1 MILRIAHHQLQP
13 SPLNPRKHQR
23 SPEQIAAL
31 AGSIAKDGVLQNL
44 VVRPVNG
51 PAFIGHKVYEIAAG
65 EGRWRAVT
73 HLIDEGKADGNFELP
88 VVVRELSDEEVIEI
102 GLIEN
107 TQRHDLT
114 PMDEARAFLAL
125 VEMQAAGGGKAAAAK
140 AIERIAERINRTRRY
155 VQQRVKLARDLVPE
169 WAELLE
175 AGHLKLS
182 VARVLASVPAKDQ
195 REIYAER
202 VLVADS
208 NTVDVEEVAR
218 LQPDEIFNDDLRPMK
233 TALFDVDLADLETVE
248 IEGELYA
255 LDTAAF
261 DKLQKERAA
270 KLTKE
275 LRAAAKAGEIAFF
288 DEVEWF
294 DNRKYEQQKIDGTPD
309 ATAGAVMVKSY
320 DGAIELYRGMLKT
333 EAAVKAE
340 AREKAR
346 KVEATKKAKAKR
358 ADDAPKKLPADP
370 RIKAVGAK
378 IKADEQLSLAL
389 SVFIDLANWKDRP
402 RWLVR
407 FSSDDKAA
415 IGVLAKLSGKSVPAK
430 AKDLLPWLIN
440 LKPSVL
446 LAAFA
451 ARNRVEISNWHENI
465 KMIDKPSPV
474 EQLLFDHCGATLP
487 DEIALPKGQKNA
499 KAAGRTRTASKS
511 KPKPKSKK
519 GKK

>member
-1 MILRIAHHQLQP
+1 MTTSHLPHHQLQP

-31 AGSIAKDGVLQNL
+31 AASIAKDGILQNL
-44 VVRPVNG
+44 VVRPSDAG
-51 PAFIGHKVYEIAAG
+51 YEIAAG

-73 HLIDEGKADGNFELP
+73 HLIDEGKVTGDFELP

-114 PMDEARAFLAL
+114 PMDEARAFLHL
-125 VEMQAAGGGKAAAAK
+125 VELQAGSGGKAAAAK

-182 VARVLASVPAKDQ
+182 VARVLASVPAKEQ
-195 REIYAER
+195 RDVYNDFAKTDDGEI
-202 VLVADS
+202 D
-208 NTVDVEEVAR
+208 VDGVAR
-218 LQPDEIFNDDLRPMK
+218 MQPGDIFQDELRPMK

-248 IEGELYA
+248 IEGEVYA
-255 LDTAAF
+255 VDTAAF

-288 DEVEWF
+288 DEVEWL

-309 ATAGAVMVKSY
+309 ATAGAVMVKAY

-358 ADDAPKKLPADP
+358 ADDAPKKLPPDP
-370 RIKAVGAK
+370 RIKIVAEK
-378 IKADEQLSLAL
+378 LKSDERLQLAL
-389 SVFIDLANWKDRP
+389 SLLEMISSEYSDTPKWLSVFTETDAARATLTKLAGKP
-402 RWLVR
+402 P
-407 FSSDDKAA
+407 AA
-415 IGVLAKLSGKSVPAK
+415 GAKLLAWLLEQKVSVM
-430 AKDLLPWLIN
+430 
-440 LKPSVL
+440 
-446 LAAFA
+446 AAAMAA
-451 ARNRVEISNWHENI
+451 ARHVEISSWPDSLQKIEN
-465 KMIDKPSPV
+465 PSTV

-487 DEIALPKGQKNA
+487 DELALPKVTKNA
-499 KAAGRTRTASKS
+499 KAAGQTRTASKS
-511 KPKPKSKK
+511 KPKPKAKK

>member
-1 MILRIAHHQLQP
+1 MTTSHLPHHQLQP

-51 PAFIGHKVYEIAAG
+51 HYEIAAG

-125 VEMQAAGGGKAAAAK
+125 VDMQAAGGGKAAAAK

-155 VQQRVKLARDLVPE
+155 VQQRVKLARDLTPE

-202 VLVADS
+202 VLDGDS

-218 LQPDEIFNDDLRPMK
+218 LQPGDIFSDDLRPMK
-233 TALFDVDLADLETVE
+233 TALFDVDVADLETVE

-378 IKADEQLSLAL
+378 LAEDETLRLAL
-389 SVFIDLANWKDRP
+389 TLLEAM
-402 RWLVR
+402 
-407 FSSDDKAA
+407 SSDYRDTPKFILTHPDNTAA
-415 IGVLAKLSGKSVPAK
+415 AK
-430 AKDLLPWLIN
+430 ARLTKLTGKPPASGVKLLAWL
-440 LKPSVL
+440 LEQKPSVL
-446 LAAFA
+446 QAAVA
-451 ARNRVEISNWHENI
+451 ALSDVEISGWHGDLH
-465 KMIDKPSPV
+465 IDKPSPV

-519 GKK
+519 GAT

>member
-1 MILRIAHHQLQP
+1 MTITHLPHHQLQP

-51 PAFIGHKVYEIAAG
+51 HYEIAAG

-125 VEMQAAGGGKAAAAK
+125 VDMQAAGGGKAAAAK

-155 VQQRVKLARDLVPE
+155 VQQRVKLARDLAPE

-195 REIYAER
+195 REIYDEFAFTGDGKIDPQR
-202 VLVADS
+202 VQAM
-208 NTVDVEEVAR
+208 
-218 LQPDEIFNDDLRPMK
+218 QPHDIFSDDLRPMK

-248 IEGELYA
+248 IEGDLYA

-288 DEVEWF
+288 DEVDWL

-309 ATAGAVMVKSY
+309 ATAGAVMVKAY

-333 EAAVKAE
+333 AAAVKAE
-340 AREKAR
+340 ARDNAR
-346 KVEATKKAKAKR
+346 KIEATKKAKAK
-358 ADDAPKKLPADP
+358 KLPAVGTPAPEVRTDP
-370 RIKAVGAK
+370 RVDAVATYLAK
-378 IKADEQLSLAL
+378 DLKSRAAVAL
-389 SVFIDLANWKDRP
+389 
-402 RWLVR
+402 
-407 FSSDDKAA
+407 FSMVTGHGKGIAWVHDDFDATAA
-415 IGVLAKLSGKSVPAK
+415 AQNVPAKLSDEK
-430 AKDLLPWLIN
+430 LLAWCLAQPQSKLNAILAATN
-440 LKPSVL
+440 LVDVDRVEMIKKPS
-446 LAAFA
+446 A
-451 ARNRVEISNWHENI
+451 
-465 KMIDKPSPV
+465 V

-487 DEIALPKGQKNA
+487 DELALPKGQANNA
-499 KAAGRTRTASKS
+499 KAAGLKRTASKS
-511 KPKPKSKK
+511 KPKAKTKK

>member
-51 PAFIGHKVYEIAAG
+51 HYEIAAG

-155 VQQRVKLARDLVPE
+155 VQQRVKLARDLTPE

-195 REIYAER
+195 REIYDER
-202 VLVADS
+202 VLDGDS

-218 LQPDEIFNDDLRPMK
+218 LQPGDIFNNDLRPMK
-233 TALFDVDLADLETVE
+233 TALFDADRADLETVE

-358 ADDAPKKLPADP
+358 APKVETPEPSDPRVERVVAHIAKDDRTRAAVALFSMVAAYADNIPWLHEEFEPNEPKK
-370 RIKAVGAK
+370 
-378 IKADEQLSLAL
+378 
-389 SVFIDLANWKDRP
+389 
-402 RWLVR
+402 
-407 FSSDDKAA
+407 A
-415 IGVLAKLSGKSVPAK
+415 IAK
-430 AKDLLPWLIN
+430 ASGGKAPAGE
-440 LKPSVL
+440 KL
-446 LAAFA
+446 LAWLLKQSQPTLNALLA
-451 ARNRVEISNWHENI
+451 SSNAVSGGYRNPPLI
-465 KMIDKPSPV
+465 KKPSPV

-487 DEIALPKGQKNA
+487 DELALPKGQKNA